1 VNDYWFDHREPLLED
16 ATLSNSIMG
25 GVEVHASPSPEDTT
39 GASPFQPGNVLI
51 RNPIGSG
58 ADAIRPGESWGEG
71 GAFSLTVLDHA
82 GTHIDVRFRWTDT
95 KAPGK
100 PAIFSPLGTVRSK
113 LDIEWGRAVET
124 GSGLASYVV
133 LLDGKLRKSLAADAP
148 RQLVL
153 PKPHRGKHV
162 VAVVAV
168 DRAGNRGRPGVS
180 RITVR

>member
-1 VNDYWFDHREPLLED
+1 MQG
-16 ATLSNSIMG
+16 A
-25 GVEVHASPSPEDTT
+25 EVHASPSPDDRN
-39 GASPFQPGNVLI
+39 GLSRYQPGDVLI
-51 RNPIGSG
+51 LNPTSSSG
-58 ADAIRPGESWGEG
+58 DAIRPGETFSEP
-71 GAFSLTVLDHA
+71 GAFSLTVFDHV

-133 LLDGKLRKSLAADAP
+133 LLDGKVRKSLAADAP

>member
-1 VNDYWFDHREPLLED
+1 MP
-16 ATLSNSIMG
+16 
-25 GVEVHASPSPEDTT
+25 
-39 GASPFQPGNVLI
+39 
-51 RNPIGSG
+51 
-58 ADAIRPGESWGEG
+58 
-71 GAFSLTVLDHA
+71 
-82 GTHIDVRFRWTDT
+82 RFRMKNDSITSAPRRTSSKPSTGPT
-95 KAPGK
+95 KQK
-100 PAIFSPLGTVRSK
+100 PLGTVRSK
-113 LDIEWGRAVET
+113 LDIEWGRAAET